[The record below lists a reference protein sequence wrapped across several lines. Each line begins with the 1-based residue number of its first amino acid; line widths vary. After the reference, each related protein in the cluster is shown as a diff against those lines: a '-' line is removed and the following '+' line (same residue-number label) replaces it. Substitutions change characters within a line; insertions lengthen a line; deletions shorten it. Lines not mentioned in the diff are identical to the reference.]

1 MNNLNTVHNHFFK
14 AAVISFSILLN
25 FQVAAAS
32 SNDDSSVTWKAELS
46 VGLLD
51 DSNVAIDELDQ
62 NTTQGDSATTWSAK
76 VGSQVQL
83 TDQFELRASASLR
96 DKSFHDFDQ
105 FDLRTS
111 LLSLQSSY
119 DFSDF
124 KLGGGVRY
132 ISTDLASESFLSN
145 QHLYAFATHRLNKQW
160 FFRGELN
167 FADKEFDLES
177 SRDTS
182 REQIGLDAFYF
193 LDDTRKYWTL
203 GFKFSD
209 EQSDTNNDQFS
220 RDNSAFKIKY
230 SQELDLY
237 QRDIRVDAEMRYQ
250 ARDYGAI
257 DPRIG
262 EVRED
267 DRYRA
272 KVSAHI
278 PIKDNWF
285 MLGEYEYSDYSSN
298 LPSAD
303 YSQSL
308 FTIQVGWSLE

>member
-14 AAVISFSILLN
+14 AAVISFSILVN

-124 KLGGGVRY
+124 KLGAGVRY
-132 ISTDLASESFLSN
+132 ISTDLASESFFIKSTSLCFRNSS
-145 QHLYAFATHRLNKQW
+145 TKQTVV
-160 FFRGELN
+160 L
-167 FADKEFDLES
+167 
-177 SRDTS
+177 
-182 REQIGLDAFYF
+182 
-193 LDDTRKYWTL
+193 
-203 GFKFSD
+203 
-209 EQSDTNNDQFS
+209 
-220 RDNSAFKIKY
+220 
-230 SQELDLY
+230 
-237 QRDIRVDAEMRYQ
+237 
-250 ARDYGAI
+250 
-257 DPRIG
+257 
-262 EVRED
+262 
-267 DRYRA
+267 
-272 KVSAHI
+272 
-278 PIKDNWF
+278 
-285 MLGEYEYSDYSSN
+285 
-298 LPSAD
+298 
-303 YSQSL
+303 
-308 FTIQVGWSLE
+308 